1 MKRSIIPI
9 QKMILVCPILYILW
23 GCAPLQPRVVQL
35 PAQKSPQSVKV
46 LKSDFEG
53 KEISKA
59 EVMLGLK
66 AIFTQTGDRGEQITW
81 TSDRGPSGEFSQNV
95 RGVKIDASMNKMIVT
110 YYNGSK
116 FTSYTYRRPSVDY
129 TTTDIIAELP
139 VNVADDGTNYVITIA
154 YPGTLTVAPQRN
166 MGFVQEQYAD
176 TGHVA
181 QDLGAKIEAVKGLS
195 IKRNVEIE
203 GKVAATIISCRTR
216 CKRQAAST
224 GAICLSSFKHHS
236 TRDLPRR
243 GRSAPARKVLIS
255 EHTIRARTAAFIATP
270 IRIKTGRVRPLCGTI
285 QCGMRW
291 ENR

>member
-1 MKRSIIPI
+1 MKRSIISI
-9 QKMILVCPILYILW
+9 QQMVQVFSILFFLW

-53 KEISKA
+53 KEISQA

-139 VNVADDGTNYVITIA
+139 VNVADDGTNYIITIA

-166 MGFVQEQYAD
+166 MGFEQQPYAD

-181 QDLGAKIEAVKGLS
+181 QDLGAKIEAAKGLS
-195 IKRNVEIE
+195 ITRNIQIE
-203 GKVAATIISCRTR
+203 GKVDSRYGADATYANFVRLLGGGVRKIDTSTLEKKNSFAMSFNGKQLTLDVSVVPYREGAKVIYSCIVPYTV
-216 CKRQAAST
+216 T
-224 GAICLSSFKHHS
+224 SSMS
-236 TRDLPRR
+236 
-243 GRSAPARKVLIS
+243 I
-255 EHTIRARTAAFIATP
+255 
-270 IRIKTGRVRPLCGTI
+270 
-285 QCGMRW
+285 
-291 ENR
+291 